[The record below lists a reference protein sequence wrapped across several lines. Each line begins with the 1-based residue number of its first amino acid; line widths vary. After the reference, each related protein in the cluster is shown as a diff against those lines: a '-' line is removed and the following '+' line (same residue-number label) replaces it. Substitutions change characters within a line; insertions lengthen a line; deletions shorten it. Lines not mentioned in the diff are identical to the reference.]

1 MIRRPAGWDARRTLG
16 AFVCATLAAL
26 LWVPSAVADQ
36 TSDEI
41 KLGAEIVKQIESRY
55 RVVTNPAQVERVT
68 RIGDVVARV
77 VDRQDLTY
85 RFKIL
90 DISGVNALSLP
101 GGWVYVTEG
110 MMKFVRTDDELAAV
124 LAHELTHVAHRHYFI
139 QQERAKNMLPATII
153 AAALSVL
160 AHSAVPLIG
169 VEMATQGALA
179 NYQRD
184 LEKEADLTGVAF
196 LTKTGYSPVAMLTLM
211 EHLAQADR
219 LSGRPDPSGLEDHP
233 EAGERVVYI
242 RTDLV
247 RRGIPL
253 VRRKPEGYLKLA
265 QEPPTPAA
273 GQPVTILVDREPIL
287 TIAAAVSGLS
297 AAERAQAVYVRLD
310 RFFDRDP
317 APFDVRA
324 VSLPDRWAI
333 IGGETVL
340 FEITS
345 ADAEYAHLTPGALA
359 GLIRAR
365 LAHVIAAAPYNRKF

>member
-1 MIRRPAGWDARRTLG
+1 MIRRPAGWDARRPVR
-16 AFVCATLAAL
+16 AFVGAIVVVL
-26 LWVPSAVADQ
+26 LWVPNAIADQ

-41 KLGAEIVKQIESRY
+41 KLGAEIVRQIESRY
-55 RVVTNPAQVERVT
+55 RVVTNPAQVERIT

-85 RFKIL
+85 HFKIL
-90 DISGVNALSLP
+90 DINGVNALALP

-110 MMKFVRTDDELAAV
+110 MMKFVRSDDELAAV
-124 LAHELTHVAHRHYFI
+124 LAHELTHVTHRHYFI
-139 QQERAKNMLPATII
+139 QEARSRNMLPATLV
-153 AAALSVL
+153 AAVLSVL
-160 AHSAVPLIG
+160 AHSAAPLIG
-169 VEMATQGALA
+169 VELATQGAMA

-219 LSGRPDPSGLEDHP
+219 LSGRPDSSGLEDHP
-233 EAGERVVYI
+233 EPGERVEYI
-242 RTDLV
+242 RTDLA

-253 VRRKPEGYLKLA
+253 LRRKPEGYLQLA
-265 QEPPTPAA
+265 QEPPLPAA
-273 GQPVTILVDREPIL
+273 AQPVTILVDREPIL
-287 TIAAAVSGLS
+287 TIAVAANGLS
-297 AAERAQAVYVRLD
+297 AAERARAIYGRLD

-317 APFDVRA
+317 APFDVRV
-324 VSLPDRWAI
+324 VSLPDRLAI

-340 FEITS
+340 LEITP
-345 ADAEYAHLTPGALA
+345 ADAEYVHLTPRAFA
-359 GLIRAR
+359 DLIRAR